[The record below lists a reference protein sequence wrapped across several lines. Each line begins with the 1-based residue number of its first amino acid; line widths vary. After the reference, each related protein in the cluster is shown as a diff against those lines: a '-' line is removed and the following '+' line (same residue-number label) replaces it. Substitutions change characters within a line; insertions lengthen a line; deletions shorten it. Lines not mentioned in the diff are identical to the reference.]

1 MHFFISFLTIIF
13 ILIEIVQSFK
23 IMKIV
28 VEKTSGLNVVD
39 KKFKPKY
46 FIKNKL
52 RFVSPYVYTYKLFAK
67 KRWFGKNI
75 VDVLAFEFCAY
86 NTDYF
91 LESIKKGYIKVNN
104 KNITNDYII
113 KSNDFIEHKLLL
125 FEKPVLYNKIII
137 LYEDENFICV
147 NKVASMPTHP
157 VGSYQYNSLL
167 RILQNYISQSGKNDT
182 QNKHDNEINDDVVK
196 IDLNFKKNKFNVLDT
211 IYTQWKETKEKSKS
225 KSSKCIFNNDNYED
239 INQGNS
245 EKKKK
250 KRKNYHNDQNCLNE
264 SGNFNKKLATNDNEN
279 KTEQLSNS
287 LNIINTNEINN
298 ESSILNNELR
308 TNVKSDILKR
318 EKNINLV
325 NEKDFLNLH
334 DNNKIYK
341 EECKQINT
349 KLNKYKNNEIE
360 KDNNKDDS
368 YIYTLHR
375 LDKLTSGIVLFG
387 KNKKFSTIFSEYVC
401 DNKITKS
408 YIARVEGDFRNLI
421 KKLIIENKIL
431 KSDDNNFNEDDEI
444 NKLYDEYCK
453 NNKIKND
460 DIYQFN
466 GDYPGA
472 SFKNDIFLYRNKYK
486 NERYNDKNKE
496 AEFKNLINS
505 INKNNKYV
513 DELFDMS
520 KFEDVQNNHV
530 QNGELDTQNQKK
542 MEEDFEMYH
551 KYFVIDFGYMYC
563 EDKKLLKYV
572 FTKYNKKNYQISN
585 QYSIK
590 PSVTKFMFL
599 SYNYKLNESLLLCQP
614 MTGRTHQIRTH
625 LKSLSFP
632 ISNDSHYNPNF
643 EKEYMTKTE
652 KLHFEDQQNV
662 KNNSIEK
669 YSHFPL
675 IPFLNT
681 SFNWLYNDSIDLNN
695 IDNEENLN
703 NYFFK
708 NLNSSTYHSSG
719 IFLHSFRYT
728 WDQVF
733 DIFTLFPKWCNLFYI
748 PKSILIFLLYGCLSA
763 ARQN

>member
-1 MHFFISFLTIIF
+1 
-13 ILIEIVQSFK
+13 
-23 IMKIV
+23 MKIV
-28 VEKTSGLNVVD
+28 VEKTSGLNAVD
-39 KKFKPKY
+39 KNFKPKY

-167 RILQNYISQSGKNDT
+167 RILQNYIIQSGKKETENE
-182 QNKHDNEINDDVVK
+182 HDNEIDDVVK
-196 IDLNFKKNKFNVLDT
+196 IDLNLKKNNFNVLDT
-211 IYTQWKETKEKSKS
+211 IYTQWEERKEKLKL
-225 KSSKCIFNNDNYED
+225 KSSKQILNNDNYED
-239 INQGNS
+239 VNQGNGP
-245 EKKKK
+245 KKKK
-250 KRKNYHNDQNCLNE
+250 KRKNDHNSQNYLNE

-279 KTEQLSNS
+279 KTEHLSNS
-287 LNIINTNEINN
+287 HNIINANEIN
-298 ESSILNNELR
+298 EDSSILNNELI
-308 TNVKSDILKR
+308 TNVKSNILKR
-318 EKNINLV
+318 EKNVDLENGESSI
-325 NEKDFLNLH
+325 NLH
-334 DNNKIYK
+334 DNNKFFK
-341 EECKQINT
+341 EKYKQINT
-349 KLNKYKNNEIE
+349 TLNKYKHNEIE
-360 KDNNKDDS
+360 EDNSKDDS

-401 DNKITKS
+401 NNKITKS
-408 YIARVEGDFRNLI
+408 YIARVEGDFRDLI
-421 KKLIIENKIL
+421 KKLINENKIL
-431 KSDDNNFNEDDEI
+431 KGDDNNNEDNEI
-444 NKLYDEYCK
+444 NKLFEEYCK
-453 NNKIKND
+453 NNGIKND

-466 GDYPGA
+466 GDYPGD

-486 NERYNDKNKE
+486 NEKYNDKNKE
-496 AEFKNLINS
+496 IYLRNLINS
-505 INKNNKYV
+505 INKNSKYI

-520 KFEDVQNNHV
+520 KFEDVQMNNV
-530 QNGELDTQNQKK
+530 QNAELDAENQKK
-542 MEEDFEMYH
+542 IDEDFEMYH

-590 PSVTKFMFL
+590 PSVTRFMFL
-599 SYNYKLNESLLLCQP
+599 SYNYQFNESLILCQP

-643 EKEYMTKTE
+643 EKKYMTKTE
-652 KLHFEDQQNV
+652 KLHFEDQKNV
-662 KNNSIEK
+662 KSNNIEK
-669 YSHFPL
+669 YSYFPL
-675 IPFLNT
+675 IPFMNT
-681 SFNWLYNDSIDLNN
+681 SFNWLYNDSINLNN
-695 IDNEENLN
+695 IDNEESLN

-708 NLNSSTYHSSG
+708 NLNICTYHSSG

-748 PKSILIFLLYGCLSA
+748 PKSILIFLLYGCLSTIS
-763 ARQN
+763 QN

>member
-1 MHFFISFLTIIF
+1 MRFFSLLLIIIF
-13 ILIEIVQSFK
+13 ILVKICQSFK

-28 VEKTSGLNVVD
+28 VDKTSGLNVVD

-52 RFVSPYVYTYKLFAK
+52 RFVSPYVYTYKLFSK

-75 VDVLAFEFCAY
+75 VDVLASEFCAY

-167 RILQNYISQSGKNDT
+167 RILQNYISQSGKNET
-182 QNKHDNEINDDVVK
+182 ENKNDNETDDVVK
-196 IDLNFKKNKFNVLDT
+196 IDLNLKKNNFHVLDT
-211 IYTQWKETKEKSKS
+211 IYTHWKESKEKSKF
-225 KSSKCIFNNDNYED
+225 KSRQILNSDNHDE
-239 INQGNS
+239 INEGNS
-245 EKKKK
+245 EKRKK
-250 KRKNYHNDQNCLNE
+250 KRKNYNNGQSYLND
-264 SGNFNKKLATNDNEN
+264 SGNFNKKLATNHNEN
-279 KTEQLSNS
+279 KTEL
-287 LNIINTNEINN
+287 TNVTS
-298 ESSILNNELR
+298 ESALLNNEVG
-308 TNVKSDILKR
+308 TNLESNILT
-318 EKNINLV
+318 
-325 NEKDFLNLH
+325 NEKIVPLESSECSTNLC
-334 DNNKIYK
+334 NNKKFIK
-341 EECKQINT
+341 EEDKEMDG
-349 KLNKYKNNEIE
+349 KPNKSEQNE
-360 KDNNKDDS
+360 KDDS

-387 KNKKFSTIFSEYVC
+387 KNKKFSTLFSEYVC
-401 DNKITKS
+401 NNKITKS
-408 YIARVEGDFRNLI
+408 YITRVEGDFRNLI
-421 KKLIIENKIL
+421 KKLINENKIL
-431 KSDDNNFNEDDEI
+431 QGDNNNFNEDDEI
-444 NKLYDEYCK
+444 NNLYEEYCNNNGIK
-453 NNKIKND
+453 NN

-466 GDYPGA
+466 GDPVG

-486 NERYNDKNKE
+486 KNDDKNVDNKE
-496 AEFKNLINS
+496 TDLKNLINS
-505 INKNNKYV
+505 IKKNNKYAE
-513 DELFDMS
+513 DIFDMS
-520 KFEDVQNNHV
+520 KFEDDQNIK
-530 QNGELDTQNQKK
+530 QMDD
-542 MEEDFEMYH
+542 DFEMYH

-572 FTKYNKKNYQISN
+572 FTKYNKENYQIAN

-599 SYNYKLNESLLLCQP
+599 SYNNQLNESLLLCQP

-632 ISNDSHYNPNF
+632 ISNDSHYNPNV

-652 KLHFEDQQNV
+652 KLHFENQPNEES
-662 KNNSIEK
+662 KNIEK
-669 YSHFPL
+669 YSYYPL
-675 IPFLNT
+675 VPFLNT
-681 SFNWLYNDSIDLNN
+681 SFNWLYDDTINLNN

-708 NLNSSTYHSSG
+708 NLNNSTYHSSG

-733 DIFTLFPKWCNLFYI
+733 DIFTLLPKWCNLFYI
-748 PKSILIFLLYGCLSA
+748 PKSLFIFLLYGCLSTPSKIC
-763 ARQN
+763 